1 MYKRQIIKDT
11 QKNIE
16 PGKIIKKINSK
27 IVVKCGK
34 DAICLLKTNTPL
46 KYKVGDYL

>member
-1 MYKRQIIKDT
+1 MLLL
-11 QKNIE
+11 N
-16 PGKIIKKINSK
+16 KKLASLLKYEDKEKLQNS
-27 IVVKCGK
+27 VKCGK